1 MEENLENSL
10 EAIDISQFK
19 LNSAAFKQTFEFKKK
34 NDPAFKNMTHSR
46 FVNLVGICESTW
58 KKILSGQMT
67 DAMCSTAWAAGRAL
81 GLDMNVVFG
90 LAPMRDYDRE
100 KQEYNPTLMDNMR
113 RQVISLDEQA
123 RHKDEKIKELLH
135 EIDKL
140 ETSNNKLQSEIL
152 TLTRE
157 LSMEKQKNTDHEDVM
172 VELKRA
178 RNHKHTLAVC
188 LIVSAALTIL
198 FASIMIYKG

>member
-10 EAIDISQFK
+10 EAIDISKFK
-19 LNSAAFKQTFEFKKK
+19 LNSAAFKQTFEFKKR

-58 KKILSGQMT
+58 KKILSEQMT
-67 DAMCSTAWAAGRAL
+67 DAMCSTAWAAGKAL

-113 RQVISLDEQA
+113 RQVISLEEQV
-123 RHKDEKIKELLH
+123 RHKDEKIKELLG
-135 EIDKL
+135 EIDKRDA
-140 ETSNNKLQSEIL
+140 TINRLQNDIL
-152 TLTRE
+152 MLTRE
-157 LSMEKQKNTDHEDVM
+157 LSSEKQKNSDHENV
-172 VELKRA
+172 VIELKRA

-188 LIVSAALTIL
+188 LFVSVALTIL

>member
-19 LNSAAFKQTFEFKKK
+19 LNSAAYKQAFEFKKQ
-34 NDPAFKNMTHSR
+34 NDPAFKNMTHNR

-58 KKILSGQMT
+58 KKIMSGQMT
-67 DAMCSTAWAAGRAL
+67 DAMCSTAWAAGKAL

-90 LAPMRDYDRE
+90 LAPMRDYNRE

-113 RQVISLDEQA
+113 RQVISLDEQV
-123 RHKDEKIKELLH
+123 RHKDEKIKELLG
-135 EIDKL
+135 EIDKRDACI
-140 ETSNNKLQSEIL
+140 EKLQSDVLI
-152 TLTRE
+152 LTRE
-157 LSMEKQKNTDHEDVM
+157 LSAEKQKNA
-172 VELKRA
+172 ELPIITEELRKTKK
-178 RNHKHTLAVC
+178 HKHALAVC
-188 LIVSAALTIL
+188 LTVSAALTIL

>member
-10 EAIDISQFK
+10 EAIDISQFR

-113 RQVISLDEQA
+113 RQVISLDEQV

-140 ETSNNKLQSEIL
+140 EASNNKLQSEIL

-157 LSMEKQKNTDHEDVM
+157 LSSEKQKNTDHKDV
-172 VELKRA
+172 VAELKRA
-178 RNHKHTLAVC
+178 RNHKYTLAVC
-188 LIVSAALTIL
+188 LFVSAALTIL